1 MLNLVN
7 WYRHK
12 YLSIPSS
19 TCSFIPPPIH
29 SLSISISLP
38 LSVSV
43 YPPLSKYIYP
53 SGYLSL
59 YPFSMS
65 FSLSFPL
72 SALISFLLSGF
83 LSPSIPPFIL
93 PTICLPFRLSITPLI
108 YSSIRLSRP
117 VYIPSACPSPLTIL
131 LSICLASTLCGKK
144 SAAAVVEMS
153 LLSLKM
159 KLSDN

>member
-19 TCSFIPPPIH
+19 TCPFIPPPIH

-38 LSVSV
+38 LSVPV
-43 YPPLSKYIYP
+43 YPPLSIYMYP

-59 YPFSMS
+59 YPFSMP

-72 SALISFLLSGF
+72 SALISLLLSGF

-93 PTICLPFRLSITPLI
+93 PTICLPFCLSITPLI

-117 VYIPSACPSPLTIL
+117 VYIPSEPVR
-131 LSICLASTLCGKK
+131 LSIHPAIY
-144 SAAAVVEMS
+144 MS
-153 LLSLKM
+153 RFHPVWQEVCSSRGGNESIISK
-159 KLSDN
+159 DEAQR